1 MIDNMFTVMK
11 RINEIRGRFGLNQR
25 REAGKAAAQQAG
37 PAYQE
42 YQDRAVRAGKTDRT
56 GTPDSSIAG
65 IKGNTVEEI
74 RKLADHYAAKNHVPP
89 ALVKAVIE
97 AESNF
102 NPRAVSPKGAKGLM
116 QLMPSVIKDLGV
128 QNPFDP
134 NENIDAGVSLLKDL
148 LREYNG
154 DYSKALAAYNAGR
167 RAVNEK
173 GGMPDFPET
182 REYVK
187 KVIDSYLKN
196 SE

>member
-1 MIDNMFTVMK
+1 MTDNMYTVMK
-11 RINEIRGRFGLNQR
+11 RITEIKGRFGLNR
-25 REAGKAAAQQAG
+25 HRDAGQAAAQQPRTG
-37 PAYQE
+37 YQE
-42 YQDRAVRAGKTDRT
+42 HQDRAVRAGKTERP
-56 GTPDSSIAG
+56 GPVDSDIAG
-65 IKGNTVEEI
+65 IKGNSVEEI
-74 RKLADHYAAKNHVPP
+74 RKLADHYAAKNRVPS

-128 QNPFDP
+128 QDPFDP
-134 NENIDAGVSLLKDL
+134 NENIDAGVSMLKDL

-154 DYSKALAAYNAGR
+154 DYTKALSAYNAGR

-173 GGMPDFPET
+173 GGMPDYPET

-187 KVIDSYLKN
+187 KVINSYVKN